1 MLIDAAIFDFDETMI
16 DLEREHAAASDA
28 FCRELGAD
36 YYQLPESIRLA
47 SGRRIL
53 DEVREMRA
61 FFGWTESEDELMTRR
76 QRHFDEVARNADL
89 HLLPGVERTVKALHA
104 KGITLAIT
112 SSAVGASIELIL
124 RKLGLREYFALIVDG
139 SDVQHGKPD
148 PEAYVITVQRLG
160 TRECV
165 VFEDSTVGVA
175 SAKAAGL
182 FCIAI
187 RNARAHVRQD
197 LSKADMVLGSFEDL
211 DLSLFAL
218 RRAR

>member
-36 YYQLPESIRLA
+36 YKQLPESIRLA

-53 DEVREMRA
+53 DEIREMRT
-61 FFGWTESEDELMTRR
+61 FFGWTESEDELMARR

-104 KGITLAIT
+104 MEITLAIT

-124 RKLGLREYFALIVDG
+124 RKLGLREYFTLIVDG

-148 PEAYVITVQRLG
+148 PEAYVITARRLG
-160 TRECV
+160 TSECV

-175 SAKAAGL
+175 AAKAAGM

-187 RNARAHVRQD
+187 RNARAHFRQD
-197 LSKADMVLGSFEDL
+197 LSKADVVLGSFEEL
-211 DLSLFAL
+211 DLSLFAS